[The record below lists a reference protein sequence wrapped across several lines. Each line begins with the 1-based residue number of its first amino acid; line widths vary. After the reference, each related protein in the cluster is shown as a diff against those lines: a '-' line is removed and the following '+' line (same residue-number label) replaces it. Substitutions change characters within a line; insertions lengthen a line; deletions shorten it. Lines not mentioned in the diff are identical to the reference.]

1 MATETN
7 SNSKVTPAP
16 KKVPSTKAKAAKA
29 KKLAKGLGRFPNDAV
44 IQILVKNPR
53 REGTAAYGRF
63 ATLKSGMTVGEF
75 KKAGVAGG
83 SVAKAIKRGWISVD
97 EVEPAK

>member
-44 IQILVKNPR
+44 IQILVDNPR

-63 ATLKSGMTVGEF
+63 AALKNGMTVGKF
-75 KKAGVAGG
+75 ITSGVAGG
-83 SVAKAIKRGWISVD
+83 SVAKAVKRGWIK
-97 EVEPAK
+97 VEEPKAK